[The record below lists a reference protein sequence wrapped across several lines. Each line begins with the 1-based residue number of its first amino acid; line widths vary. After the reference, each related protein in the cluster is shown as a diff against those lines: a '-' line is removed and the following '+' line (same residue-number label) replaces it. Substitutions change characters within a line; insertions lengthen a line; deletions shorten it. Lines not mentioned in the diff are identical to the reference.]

1 MERLP
6 AEAEGDGPVLGF
18 VHGFTQTRR
27 SAAGLRARLA
37 AARRVVAVDL
47 PGHGD
52 AASVR
57 ADLPT
62 SAARLGATVG
72 RAAYLGYSLGGRVLL
87 HLAVAR
93 PDLVTAAVLV
103 GANPGIEDPGE
114 RDRRRLADEALARRL
129 DGRGAPFSPEERAR
143 LESFLAA
150 WCTGPLFS
158 RQRLD
163 KEELAARR
171 TNTTAGLAASL
182 RDAGTGTQASLWE
195 RLGDLPMPVLV
206 VAGAEDPKFCRI
218 AEEMVRRIPHGEL
231 LVVPE
236 ADHAVPLE
244 APEVLAAATL
254 RFLARHEVPPESTP
268 ASPGG

>member
-1 MERLP
+1 VGRLP
-6 AEAEGDGPVLGF
+6 VEAEGDGPVLGF

-37 AARRVVAVDL
+37 TARRVVAVDL

-52 AASVR
+52 AGRVR

-62 SAARLGATVG
+62 TAARLGATVG

-103 GANPGIEDPGE
+103 GANPGIDDPEE
-114 RDRRRLADEALARRL
+114 RHRRRLTDEALAGRL
-129 DGRGAPFSPEERAR
+129 DGPGAPFSPEERAR
-143 LESFLAA
+143 FESFLAS
-150 WCTGPLFS
+150 WCTGPLFR

-163 KEELAARR
+163 AGELAARR
-171 TNTTAGLAASL
+171 ANTTAGLAASL

-218 AEEMVRRIPHGEL
+218 AEEMVRRIPQAEL

-244 APEVLAAATL
+244 APEVLATATL
-254 RFLARHEVPPESTP
+254 RFLSRHEPSPDSTP
-268 ASPGG
+268 RPPGC